1 MTFGTK
7 LQKLRIEKKMTQKE
21 ISNVLEVSQTIY
33 GKWESDIFYP
43 TYKNLKKIANF
54 YMLDVESLTEDK
66 QHLKKCKKSSFLKN
80 VPNLK
85 SSKSIIKLLKKIEH
99 SIFLIREQ
107 MEIVEKKK

>member
-7 LQKLRIEKKMTQKE
+7 LQRLRIEKKMTQKE
-21 ISNVLEVSQTIY
+21 ISNILEVSQTIY

-43 TYKNLKKIANF
+43 TYKNLKKIAAF

-66 QHLKKCKKSSFLKN
+66 QNLRECKKSNFLKKMS
-80 VPNLK
+80 NLK

-99 SIFLIREQ
+99 SVFLIREQ
-107 MEIVEKKK
+107 MEIAEKKK